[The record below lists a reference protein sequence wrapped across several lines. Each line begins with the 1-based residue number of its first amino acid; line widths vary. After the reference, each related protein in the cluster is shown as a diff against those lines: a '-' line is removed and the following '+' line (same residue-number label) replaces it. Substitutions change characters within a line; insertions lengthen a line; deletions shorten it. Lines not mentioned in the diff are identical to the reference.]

1 MKIILSSLFSGGVT
15 NPQVLVS
22 GAIFQS
28 TRVLDCVRLFAT
40 QWTVACPAPLSRG
53 FPRQE
58 YWSGLPLPPL
68 GDLPIPG
75 IELVSPVASALTG
88 GFFTTEPPEQSI
100 ILTVWVK
107 KQICLFFSLPDPE
120 LCVSHRYTLILAR
133 RRKAN
138 LVYICVQITSK
149 PEGNWLR
156 QTLEHDFLK
165 DYCLKMYQSVVKR
178 WEQIST
184 KKYRFPWQSIS
195 HFILLKKNFMILCTE
210 AFLES
215 L

>member
-1 MKIILSSLFSGGVT
+1 M
-15 NPQVLVS
+15 
-22 GAIFQS
+22 
-28 TRVLDCVRLFAT
+28 
-40 QWTVACPAPLSRG
+40 
-53 FPRQE
+53 
-58 YWSGLPLPPL
+58 PLPPL

-107 KQICLFFSLPDPE
+107 KQICLFFPLPDPE

-149 PEGNWLR
+149 PEGN
-156 QTLEHDFLK
+156 
-165 DYCLKMYQSVVKR
+165 
-178 WEQIST
+178 
-184 KKYRFPWQSIS
+184 
-195 HFILLKKNFMILCTE
+195 
-210 AFLES
+210 
-215 L
+215 